1 MSSAEN
7 NSEDWR
13 EIRARV
19 DSIASAVFLIA
30 GGALTLSISVLLS
43 NKGEGFITV
52 QVASFASLAWYCLFA
67 SIVLFLLL
75 KGHLIFQAYMLQF
88 HPDYLNNHLRLL
100 NGIGWSIGIA
110 GFLPFV
116 AGMFLLVRSA
126 VLAVGI

>member
-1 MSSAEN
+1 MSTAEN

-43 NKGEGFITV
+43 NKGAGFITA
-52 QVASFASLAWYCLFA
+52 QVAGLASFAWYLLLAA
-67 SIVLFLLL
+67 IVLFLLL
-75 KGHLIFQAYMLQF
+75 KGHMIFQAYLLQF
-88 HPDYLNNHLRLL
+88 HPGYIDNHLRLL
-100 NGIGWSIGIA
+100 NGIAWGIGIA

-116 AGMFLLVRSA
+116 AGMFFLVRA
-126 VLAVGI
+126 AALAVGI

>member
-1 MSSAEN
+1 MSSAEH

-43 NKGEGFITV
+43 NKGAGFISV
-52 QVASFASLAWYCLFA
+52 QVASFAALAWYCLFA

-88 HPDYLNNHLRLL
+88 HPTFLDNHLRSL
-100 NGIGWSIGIA
+100 NGIGWGIGIA

-116 AGMFLLVRSA
+116 AGMFLLVRAA
-126 VLAVGI
+126 VLAVDI